1 MTVKFIPA
9 ALQADR
15 DADVGTETRCM
26 VVVAQDGTTATLTE
40 LDRPLLIDLDA
51 IPGAKAAVFAGLGER
66 EYLPDPGVETTELEA
81 SNDLGVDGGDGMTL
95 IPAPLTGHGI
105 DPDDVR
111 AGKWDD
117 ARFMVFALNYEAIDH
132 GFENLCDG
140 YVGNITVRD
149 NALLVIQLD
158 GPTRPLKQNMCALV
172 SATCRSVFGSQ
183 ESEAVEFC
191 GKDVSS
197 LWINFTVTAVDP
209 DDSSR
214 SFEASGLTQ
223 VAGYFLP
230 GGLQWLTGD
239 NAGNTFWGLDTHG
252 AGGVLGLRQAM
263 PRPIQIGDTGRIRI
277 DCTKVPEG
285 DKGCRFHWGDSWVLH
300 FRGEPNI
307 RTAINAMSPGARG
320 GPGQG
325 GATVQQSPEVEEA

>member
-1 MTVKFIPA
+1 MTVKTIPP
-9 ALQADR
+9 ALQADY
-15 DADVGTETRCM
+15 DADVGTFTRIM
-26 VVVAQDGTTATLTE
+26 QVVARDGTVLGLAE
-40 LDRPLLIDLDA
+40 LDKALDYD
-51 IPGAKAAVFAGLGER
+51 AGDGR
-66 EYLPDPGVETTELEA
+66 GVITYLPDPGFDPTELEA
-81 SNDLGVDGGDGMTL
+81 YNDLGVDGGDGSL
-95 IPAPLTGHGI
+95 LVPI
-105 DPDDVR
+105 DATPISPEDIR

-117 ARFMVFALNYEAIDH
+117 ARFKVMQVNYEALDH
-132 GFENLCDG
+132 GHEWICEGFF
-140 YVGNITVRD
+140 GNITLRD

-158 GPTRPLKQNMCALV
+158 GLTRPLKQTMCALI

-223 VAGYFLP
+223 AAGYFLP

-252 AGGVLGLRQAM
+252 TGGVLGLRQAL
-263 PRPIQIGDTGRIRI
+263 PRPIQVGDTGRIRV
-277 DCTKVPEG
+277 DCTKLPEG

-307 RTAINAMSPGARG
+307 RTSINAMTPGARG